1 MVKVLDGK
9 FFAEEIRK
17 EVAREVEE
25 LKKRAI
31 TPGLAVIIVGE
42 NAASKLYVKK
52 KHEACG
58 KVGIYSEVIRLPE
71 NTTEAELLAR
81 VAELNADKRINGILV
96 QLPLPKHIDE
106 NKVIDQIDPD
116 KDVDG
121 FHPLNVGDLVI
132 GKNRLVPCTPHGC
145 IKMLELAGINPEG
158 KKAVVIGRSNI
169 VGKPMFHLLLQKN
182 ATVTIA
188 HSKTRNLQEICRDAD
203 IVVAAI
209 GKPKFVTRDFIKP
222 GAVLIDVGINKL
234 DGKTVG
240 DVDFADCKDVAGAIS
255 PVPGGVGPLTIVM
268 LLYNTIKAA
277 KIQNQCNQWS
287 VNSKSIN

>member
-42 NAASKLYVKK
+42 DSASQLYVKK

-58 KVGIYSEVIRLPE
+58 QVGIYSEVIRLPE
-71 NTTEAELLAR
+71 NTTEEELLAK
-81 VAELNADKRINGILV
+81 VEELNADHKINGILV
-96 QLPLPKHIDE
+96 QLPIPKHIDAH
-106 NKVIDQIDPD
+106 KVIDKIHPD

-132 GKNRLVPCTPHGC
+132 GKNRLIPCTPHGC

-203 IVVAAI
+203 ILVAAI
-209 GKPKFVTRDFIKP
+209 GKPKFVTKDFIKP
-222 GAVLIDVGINKL
+222 GAVVIDVGINKL

-277 KIQNQCNQWS
+277 KIQNQL
-287 VNSKSIN
+287 

>member
-1 MVKVLDGK
+1 MVRVLDGK

-17 EVAREVEE
+17 EVAIEVEK

-31 TPGLAVIIVGE
+31 TPGLAVIILGE

-277 KIQNQCNQWS
+277 KIQNQC
-287 VNSKSIN
+287 K

>member
-277 KIQNQCNQWS
+277 KIQNQC
-287 VNSKSIN
+287 K

>member
-81 VAELNADKRINGILV
+81 VEELNANKRINGILV

-277 KIQNQCNQWS
+277 KIQNQC
-287 VNSKSIN
+287 K

>member
-1 MVKVLDGK
+1 MVRVLDGK
-9 FFAEEIRK
+9 FFADEIRK
-17 EVAREVEE
+17 EVVREVEE

-42 NAASKLYVKK
+42 DSASQLYVKK

-58 KVGIYSEVIRLPE
+58 QVGIYSEVIRLPE
-71 NTTEAELLAR
+71 NTSEEELLAR
-81 VAELNADKRINGILV
+81 VEELNADHKINGILV
-96 QLPLPKHIDE
+96 QLPMPKHIDE
-106 NKVIDQIDPD
+106 KKVIDKIHPD

-203 IVVAAI
+203 ILVAAI
-209 GKPKFVTRDFIKP
+209 GKPKFVTKDFIKP
-222 GAVLIDVGINKL
+222 GAVVIDVGINKL

-240 DVDFADCKDVAGAIS
+240 DVDFADCTDVAGAIT

-268 LLYNTIKAA
+268 LLYNTIKAV
-277 KIQNQCNQWS
+277 KIQNQY
-287 VNSKSIN
+287 K